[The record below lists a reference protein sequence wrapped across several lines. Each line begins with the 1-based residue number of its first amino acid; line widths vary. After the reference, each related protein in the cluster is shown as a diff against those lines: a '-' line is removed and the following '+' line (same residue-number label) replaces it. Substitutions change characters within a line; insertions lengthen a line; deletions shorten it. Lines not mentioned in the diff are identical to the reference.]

1 MAELD
6 GLWTIAFEVAGEWQS
21 GGVVLFEKG
30 RLSGGDSFYFYYGHC
45 GERSGAISG
54 EARIIHHS
62 GPLSTGFGDSPDFV
76 VVVEAHRRGDIIS
89 GHIFKPKSEQAKLKL
104 RCVRRVHAEALE

>member
-6 GLWTIAFEVAGEWQS
+6 GLWTIAFEVAGDWRS
-21 GGVVLFEKG
+21 GGVVLFEDG

-45 GERSGAISG
+45 REQRGILKG

-76 VVVEAHRRGDIIS
+76 VVIEAQRRGDIIN
-89 GHIFKPKSEQAKLKL
+89 GHIFKPKNEEARLKL
-104 RCVRRVHAEALE
+104 RCVRRVRAEDLK

>member
-6 GLWTIAFEVAGEWQS
+6 GLWTIAFEVAGEWRS
-21 GGVVLFEKG
+21 GGVVLFERG

-45 GERSGAISG
+45 TERNGTLAG
-54 EARIIHHS
+54 EARILHHS

-76 VVVEAHRRGDIIS
+76 VVIEAIRRGEIIN
-89 GHIFKPKSEQAKLKL
+89 GHIFKPRSEQAKLKL
-104 RCVRRVHAEALE
+104 RCVRRVRAEELV

>member
-6 GLWTIAFEVAGEWQS
+6 GLWTISFEVAGEWRS
-21 GGVVLFEKG
+21 GGVVLFENG
-30 RLSGGDSFYFYYGHC
+30 RVAGGDSCYFYYGQC
-45 GERSGAISG
+45 SERSGALEG

-76 VVVEAHRRGDIIS
+76 VVIEGHRRGDIIT
-89 GHIFKPKSEQAKLKL
+89 GHIFKPKNEQAKLKL
-104 RCVRRVHAEALE
+104 RCVRRLRAEELA